1 MVNSLAATWLANS
14 LEKNLQPSVAC
25 IENAKTIWDDLRH
38 QFSHGNVTRI
48 YQTRSE
54 IYSLSEEG
62 RSVSEYYSLLKGL
75 WDERDN
81 LLEATTC
88 VFAALARRGQ
98 HNDREKAHEL
108 LMGLNSDFSTN
119 WTHKEAR
126 VTNYMED
133 HLLLHLT
140 IRSRLLGRIVQMVG
154 TRLGRQNRGGRKQ
167 RTHWS
172 DQAHL
177 AAQNMSPV
185 QTVSGPLGQTAALPF
200 FEAQIQQIHRLSMSG
215 LDDEAKTQTGNIL
228 NFVNCESDWIVDPGA
243 SRHMTGCYKPRTI

>member
-108 LMGLNSDFSTN
+108 LMGLNSDFST
-119 WTHKEAR
+119 
-126 VTNYMED
+126 V
-133 HLLLHLT
+133 
-140 IRSRLLGRIVQMVG
+140 RS
-154 TRLGRQNRGGRKQ
+154 
-167 RTHWS
+167 
-172 DQAHL
+172 
-177 AAQNMSPV
+177 
-185 QTVSGPLGQTAALPF
+185 
-200 FEAQIQQIHRLSMSG
+200 
-215 LDDEAKTQTGNIL
+215 
-228 NFVNCESDWIVDPGA
+228 
-243 SRHMTGCYKPRTI
+243 